1 MDPSRFDDPVAMKT
15 AWTPAKGGGANF
27 KTHVL
32 VETGPQRLEF
42 RASAGARLFYG
53 VFLLAG
59 LAVMAS
65 VLARPSRGLDLYAP
79 LGFGFLFAV
88 LGGVLLY
95 YGARPAV
102 FDLRKGLYWKGR
114 RGPER
119 GFRIRSLPEG
129 AVELRE
135 VHALQLIAEWIPGDS
150 DSSPYH
156 SYELNL
162 VLTDGRRINVVDHG
176 NREVLLKDAET
187 LSRLLGKPV
196 WNAL

>member
-1 MDPSRFDDPVAMKT
+1 MDPSRFNDPVSLKT
-15 AWTPAKGGGANF
+15 EWTPARGGGANF

-53 VFLLAG
+53 VFLLIG

-65 VLARPSRGLDLYAP
+65 GLARPSRGMVICFP
-79 LGFGFLFAV
+79 IGFGFLFAV
-88 LGGVLLY
+88 LGGALLY

-119 GFRIRSLPEG
+119 GFRVRSLPEG
-129 AVELRE
+129 AVGLRQ
-135 VHALQLIAEWIPGDS
+135 VHALQLVSEWISGNK
-150 DSSPYH
+150 SSYT
-156 SYELNL
+156 S
-162 VLTDGRRINVVDHG
+162 
-176 NREVLLKDAET
+176 
-187 LSRLLGKPV
+187 
-196 WNAL
+196 